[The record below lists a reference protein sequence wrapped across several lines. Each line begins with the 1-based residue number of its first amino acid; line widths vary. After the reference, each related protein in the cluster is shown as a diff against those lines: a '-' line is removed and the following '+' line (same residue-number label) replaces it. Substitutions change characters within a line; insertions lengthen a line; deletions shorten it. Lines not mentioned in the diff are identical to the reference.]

1 LQQAEGLIT
10 VSDAAALEKEV
21 ANLLQDDDYRRYYG
35 RHAVE
40 VLHQN
45 QGALQRLLQLLEPHL
60 PPRAH

>member
-1 LQQAEGLIT
+1 LQQAEGLIS